1 MRVTYWVSAI
11 AVGLALL
18 LTGSVS
24 DARAG
29 KPTGPVRVLIR
40 TDQGDVEVELDAA
53 KAPATVANFL
63 KYVDGGFY
71 DGGTIN
77 RSVRADNTTRHDVKI
92 EVIQFQ
98 IDSARRRDQFAPIPL
113 ERTSVTGLRHGDGA
127 VSMARSGPDTARA
140 SFFIVIGN
148 QPELDYGGKRNP
160 DGQGFAVVGRVVG
173 GQDVVRAIHRSPTG
187 QRGSYGTETL
197 EPPIKVVKA
206 LRIANR

>member
-1 MRVTYWVSAI
+1 MNMVSAI
-11 AVGLALL
+11 LLAAAITPGPAAQQPDPPQGEVLVRFETAL
-18 LTGSVS
+18 GAIDLAIDVK
-24 DARAG
+24 RA
-29 KPTGPVRVLIR
+29 PIS
-40 TDQGDVEVELDAA
+40 A
-53 KAPATVANFL
+53 ANFL
-63 KYVDGGFY
+63 KYVDGRFY

-77 RSVRADNTTRHDVKI
+77 RAVRADNTVRHDVKI